1 MKKMIPLIVI
11 AAGSV
16 YLPAPA
22 IAQSGT
28 MLAPGIY
35 TTADI
40 SRRCQAYT
48 RGRVTQS
55 GAGDNMRQ
63 SVFLACVQKLYN
75 AQYGG
80 GPAPAA
86 APVEAATAVVTAPLT
101 GLAYATDGVASP
113 WDDSGYYEG
122 YSFSRCL
129 TDEGFGRIGQCN
141 GVVQ

>member
-1 MKKMIPLIVI
+1 MKKLIPLIVI

-22 IAQSGT
+22 TAQSGT
-28 MLAPGIY
+28 MLAPGVY

-48 RGRVTQS
+48 RGRVAQS

-63 SVFLACVQKLYN
+63 SVFLACVRKLYN

-80 GPAPAA
+80 GPGPVA
-86 APVEAATAVVTAPLT
+86 APVAAATTVVAAPLT
-101 GLAYATDGVASP
+101 GLAYATDGVASA
-113 WDDSGYYEG
+113 WDDSAIFEG